1 MTVSE
6 TDIEA
11 CKAAL
16 RAADVPLE
24 DAPGPVQRKSRDFY
38 WYSPI
43 LKRQLEEVKGDFI
56 VSPRTEAEVRTVLA
70 TCHAHGVPVT
80 VRGGGTGNYGQSMPL
95 RGGCVLSTADLNGFE
110 IHDGRLVA
118 EPGAILAE
126 LETACRAEGQEL
138 RLFPST
144 TATATIGGFI
154 AGGSSG
160 VGAIRWGGLR
170 NPANILKLRLLTME
184 AEPRV
189 IELEGP
195 EVHKAAHAYG
205 VNGVITRLEVPI
217 DPASD
222 WIGVL
227 VGLPDLSEALR
238 FALAAG
244 GQGDILCR
252 MISVFEPGIAER
264 YFLRHRAFLTAGEG
278 LVGLYVSQQTLP
290 ALEAFVAAE
299 GGAIRYR
306 DGQSEQRVPPLYEL
320 GWNHTT
326 LRAMKVDPD
335 TTYLQ
340 MMFGDYPVAE
350 TQRLKARFGDELRL
364 HFELTRIMGKVRA
377 VAMPLVK
384 YTDEA
389 RLEEL
394 VSLLEAEGFTVFN
407 PHRVTLEEGGMK
419 APDLDQLAF
428 KRETDPRGL
437 LNPGKM
443 IAWEDPDWKPVAG
456 RTYLFGETAKEGAE

>member
-1 MTVSE
+1 MT
-6 TDIEA
+6 TPDIDG

-16 RAADVPLE
+16 RSAGILVE
-24 DAPGPVQRKSRDFY
+24 DTPGPVQRKSRDFY

-43 LKRQLEEVKGDFI
+43 LKRQLANVVGDFV
-56 VSPRTEAEVRTVLA
+56 VSPRTEDEVRAVLA
-70 TCHAHGVPVT
+70 SCYAHSVPVT

-95 RGGCVLSTADLNGFE
+95 RGGCVLSTAELTAFE
-110 IHDGRLVA
+110 VREGHLVT
-118 EPGAILAE
+118 EPGAILE
-126 LETACRAEGQEL
+126 RLETACRAEGQEL

-144 TATATIGGFI
+144 TATATVGGFI

-170 NPANILKLRLLTME
+170 NPANILSLRLLTME

-189 IELEGP
+189 IELHGHD
-195 EVHKAAHAYG
+195 VHKAAHAYG
-205 VNGVITRLEVPI
+205 VNGVITRLELPI

-227 VGLPDLSEALR
+227 VGLPDLGAALQ
-238 FALAAG
+238 FGMAAG
-244 GQGDILCR
+244 AQEDILCR

-264 YFLRHRAFLTAGEG
+264 YFLRHRAFLTEGEG
-278 LVGLYVSQQTLP
+278 LVGLYVSRQTLP
-290 ALEAFVAAE
+290 ALGAFAEAQGAE
-299 GGAIRYR
+299 VRFR
-306 DGQSEQRVPPLYEL
+306 DGQTETRVPPLYEL

-326 LRAMKVDPD
+326 LRAMKVDPEI
-335 TTYLQ
+335 TYLQ
-340 MMFGDYPVAE
+340 MMFGEDPVAE
-350 TQRLKARFGDELRL
+350 AQRFKARFGDEMRL

-384 YTDEA
+384 YQGEA

-394 VSLLEAEGFTVFN
+394 VTLLEADGFTVFN

-419 APDLDQLAF
+419 APDLDQLEF
-428 KRETDPRGL
+428 KRETDPKGL

-443 IAWEDPDWKPVAG
+443 IAWEDPDWVPVAG
-456 RTYLFGETAKEGAE
+456 RTYLFGETAREGAE